1 MLSWA
6 LGIAYAAADWLL
18 LRRIMKKA
26 VQQPQRAGKLVAW
39 GLAGRYLLTA
49 AVLAVALLL
58 PGLEPLGVVA
68 AHRLE
73 VHVDPQL
80 RQPLGDHGGVGVHRL
95 AQQQFRPH
103 RYDLTFH
110 G

>member
-58 PGLEPLGVVA
+58 PGLDPLGVVVPLILQKA
-68 AHRLE
+68 AAVVWSLLPSR
-73 VHVDPQL
+73 
-80 RQPLGDHGGVGVHRL
+80 GGSEKPGKREE
-95 AQQQFRPH
+95 QS
-103 RYDLTFH
+103 
-110 G
+110 